1 VKAVQNLVN
10 SISSSENLSITVFYL
25 DKKTDENVKMA
36 VPVVWLDRHKFCF
49 NDYDIIHTNG
59 IRPDLFAYLNRKK
72 IRIHI
77 STIHNFVFEDLKFSY
92 NRFVSVFFG
101 TIWLLLWKRADRLVC
116 VSKIMREYYAKWYSL
131 PTLEVIYNGIT
142 EIDKSFAPD
151 KNVIVAMQNFHSR
164 GLKVLGSAAILTKRK
179 GIEQALHLIA
189 GDGRLALVIIGDG
202 KERPDLLRLTKKLKI
217 TDRCLFTGFKENAVS
232 YFSYF
237 DFFIMPSRSEGF
249 GLALIEAAQQ
259 MIPII
264 CSNLKVFNELFNTEE
279 VTFFELDNLTSLSD
293 ALQISLENGKEKADL
308 AYKRYL
314 NHYTAS
320 RMAMQYYDLYKSA

>member
-1 VKAVQNLVN
+1 
-10 SISSSENLSITVFYL
+10 
-25 DKKTDENVKMA
+25 
-36 VPVVWLDRHKFCF
+36 
-49 NDYDIIHTNG
+49 
-59 IRPDLFAYLNRKK
+59 
-72 IRIHI
+72 
-77 STIHNFVFEDLKFSY
+77 
-92 NRFVSVFFG
+92 
-101 TIWLLLWKRADRLVC
+101 
-116 VSKIMREYYAKWYSL
+116 MREYYAKWYSL